1 MKKSQQRLKTHRALM
16 VSAIRLMSD
25 DRSFSSISLR
35 EVTREA
41 GVVPATFYRH
51 FNEMEDLAVEL
62 VDYCMRPMENLM
74 TSVRA
79 RRLNARQLVYETVS
93 SFLRFAR
100 RHRRYS
106 LFLTKERLGGRARVR
121 ERIRLSMNNM
131 ALMLAHDLKGLPEW
145 RGVPNTVVQDVARMI
160 INQMLVELE
169 LVLDLQPSED
179 LGKDKK
185 EIKII
190 AGARK
195 RIWILLNGGL
205 SFRERRLKKAR
216 LRQRTNA

>member
-16 VSAIRLMSD
+16 VAAIKLMSD

-62 VDYCMRPMENLM
+62 VDYCFRPMGNLI

-79 RRLNARQLVYETVS
+79 RRLTARKLVYESVGTFV
-93 SFLRFAR
+93 RFAR
-100 RHRRYS
+100 RHRHYF

-121 ERIRLSMNNM
+121 ARIREQLSEM
-131 ALMLAHDLKGLPEW
+131 ALISGNDLIGLPEW
-145 RGVPNTVVQDVARMI
+145 QGVPLAIGQEVAHMI
-160 INQMLVELE
+160 IDQMMLS
-169 LVLDLQPSED
+169 LDEIFD
-179 LGKDKK
+179 LPPGKSNAEVKL
-185 EIKII
+185 I
-190 AGARK
+190 AHARK
-195 RIWILLNGGL
+195 KVWILLRGGL
-205 SFRERRLKKAR
+205 TYQERLSRKVGG
-216 LRQRTNA
+216 NG

>member
-16 VSAIRLMSD
+16 VAAIKLMSD

-62 VDYCMRPMENLM
+62 VDYCFRPLANLI

-79 RRLNARQLVYETVS
+79 RRLTARQLVYESVGTFV
-93 SFLRFAR
+93 RYAR
-100 RHRRYS
+100 RHRQYF

-121 ERIRLSMNNM
+121 TRIRDQLNDM
-131 ALMLAHDLKGLPEW
+131 AMISGNDLIGLPEW
-145 RGVPNTVVQDVARMI
+145 QGVPLSIGKEVAQMI
-160 INQMLVELE
+160 MDQMMLSIDEIFDLE
-169 LVLDLQPSED
+169 P
-179 LGKDKK
+179 GKNHEEVKL
-185 EIKII
+185 I
-190 AGARK
+190 AHARK
-195 RIWILLNGGL
+195 KVWILLRGGL
-205 SFRERRLKKAR
+205 TYQERRGR
-216 LRQRTNA
+216 RMGGGG